1 MAKTGSF
8 GAFFYPPSY
17 VFKGCFMK
25 VSILAWWIK
34 MSRLTR
40 FELTRVLSARSLQ
53 LSLGAPPLVKRT
65 SELSMLQVAEKEF
78 LQKVL
83 PLSVLRKFPNG
94 TIKRVELFD

>member
-1 MAKTGSF
+1 LGTTF
-8 GAFFYPPSY
+8 L
-17 VFKGCFMK
+17 K
-25 VSILAWWIK
+25 VALWNYCIGEQ

-40 FELTRVLSARSLQ
+40 FESTRVLSARALQ

-65 SELSMLQVAEKEF
+65 SELSMLEVAEKEF

-94 TIKRVELFD
+94 RLKRIELFE

>member
-1 MAKTGSF
+1 
-8 GAFFYPPSY
+8 
-17 VFKGCFMK
+17 
-25 VSILAWWIK
+25 

-65 SELSMLQVAEKEF
+65 SELSMLEVAQKE
-78 LQKVL
+78 LVQKVL

-94 TIKRVELFD
+94 LIKRIELV